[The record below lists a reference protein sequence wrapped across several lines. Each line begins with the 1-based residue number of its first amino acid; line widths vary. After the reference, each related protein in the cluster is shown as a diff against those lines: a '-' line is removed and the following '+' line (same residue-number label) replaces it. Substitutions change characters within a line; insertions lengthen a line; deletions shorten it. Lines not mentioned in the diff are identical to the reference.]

1 MYGVRVL
8 RGTAGIAAVA
18 LLSVVLVASSTRLQ
32 RAASAGVS
40 SDVVYLPDARLL
52 RPLVLGYDNVLANL
66 LWFRTISYFGGH
78 FETDRAY
85 PWLARMCDLVTDLD
99 PRAEHVY
106 RFAGLILPWEA
117 NEVDAGI
124 RLLEKGVRNLPDAW
138 ELHYYLGMT
147 RYFFEDDPDTAAR
160 DLGVAARL
168 PGAPPMVGRLAAV
181 MHGRAS
187 SPATT
192 VQFLRELLKNA
203 ESEQMKEVLTRSL
216 EDAEFR
222 MAAGAIEGA
231 VGAYREKFGEAPP
244 SLDALFARGIVQGQ
258 LPPDPFGGRW
268 ELDQA
273 TGRVRSSSGR
283 EPRELHESGAAQG
296 RHKSATSAM
305 TPAGR

>member
-8 RGTAGIAAVA
+8 RGTAGVAAVA
-18 LLSVVLVASSTRLQ
+18 LLGMVVVASSTRL
-32 RAASAGVS
+32 RAAASAGVS

-117 NEVDAGI
+117 NEVDEGI

-138 ELHYYLGMT
+138 QLHYYLGMT
-147 RYFFEDDPDTAAR
+147 RYFFQDDPDAAAR

-168 PGAPPMVGRLAAV
+168 PGAPPLVGRLAAV

-187 SPATT
+187 NPATT

-203 ESEQMKEVLTRSL
+203 ESEQMREVLTRSL
-216 EDAEFR
+216 EDAEYR

-231 VGAYREKFGEAPP
+231 VAAYRDRFGAVPP
-244 SLDALFARGIVQGQ
+244 SLDALFARGIVTGQ
-258 LPPDPFGGRW
+258 LPPDPFGGHW
-268 ELDQA
+268 ELDRG

-283 EPRELHESGAAQG
+283 EPRQLHESGAVQG
-296 RHKSATSAM
+296 RHKSAM
-305 TPAGR
+305 TPTDR